1 MKVAMVSAKSV
12 PSMAIIDRLPHQISA
27 RLSSVPCGR
36 AETSRTRCSLIH
48 RLHQLDAHVFL
59 LRPEPEDAG
68 DAGEDG
74 TDSEPPRVEDGSSES
89 EAGGHR
95 EDERPDRIGRHVL
108 AMIG

>member
-12 PSMAIIDRLPHQISA
+12 PSMAIIDRLPHQISV

-36 AETSRTRCSLIH
+36 AETSRTRSSLIH

-68 DAGEDG
+68 DAGG
-74 TDSEPPRVEDGSSES
+74 YGAASEAPRVQDRSSES

-95 EDERPDRIGRHVL
+95 ADDGP
-108 AMIG
+108 